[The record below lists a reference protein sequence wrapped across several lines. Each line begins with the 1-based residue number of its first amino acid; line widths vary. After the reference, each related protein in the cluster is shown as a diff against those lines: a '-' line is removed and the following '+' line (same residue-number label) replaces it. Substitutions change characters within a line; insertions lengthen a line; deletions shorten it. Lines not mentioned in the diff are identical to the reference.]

1 LPKQQQQQ
9 QHFLNAVLLTTDTL
23 GESEKARR
31 LKSFEISTMLAFEV
45 FDFDAVHGNCKV

>member
-9 QHFLNAVLLTTDTL
+9 QQQKAVLLTTDTL

-31 LKSFEISTMLAFEV
+31 LKVFEISTMLASEV
-45 FDFDAVHGNCKV
+45 FDFHAVHDNCKV

>member
-9 QHFLNAVLLTTDTL
+9 KAVLLTTDNL

-31 LKSFEISTMLAFEV
+31 LKGFEISTMLAFGV
-45 FDFDAVHGNCKV
+45 FDFDAVHDNCKV